1 MKQGSYWAATVLV
14 ATAAIAADST
24 PQSDLPSDI
33 PQKWSPVTA
42 AFDFERRE
50 AMIPMRDGV
59 KLHTV
64 ILIPKGVSGA
74 PILLTRTP
82 YGAAGSTTRALSSHL
97 KAVLPYGDDIV

>member
-1 MKQGSYWAATVLV
+1 MKKIVHRAATLLV
-14 ATAAIAADST
+14 ATVAFAADPA

-42 AFDFERRE
+42 AFDFDRRE

-64 ILIPKGVSGA
+64 ILTPRGVSGA

-82 YGAAGSTTRALSSHL
+82 
-97 KAVLPYGDDIV
+97 